1 MVLLEDGEV
10 GEIDTQPAAEADGW
24 KVPGAAIPPDRFMEQ
39 QASARWLLGFQW
51 GERSVHWLC

>member
-1 MVLLEDGEV
+1 
-10 GEIDTQPAAEADGW
+10 
-24 KVPGAAIPPDRFMEQ
+24 MEQ